1 MDLHNGATVL
11 VGAVQVRLAHLHL
24 QLEAAVLGV
33 EFLLALGLDL
43 LNVVLEAPLEGL
55 EDHVQS
61 VVNVPLAGAEETQQ
75 QGI

>member
-11 VGAVQVRLAHLHL
+11 VSAVQVGLAHLHL
-24 QLEAAVLGV
+24 QLESAVLGV
-33 EFLLALGLDL
+33 ELILALGLDF

-55 EDHVQS
+55 EDHVQT
-61 VVNVPLAGAEETQQ
+61 VVDVPLAGAEETQQ